1 MTDQNTP
8 ATLEEERRETVAAVI
23 VTFNRVDK
31 LPRTL
36 ESVLGQDY
44 PCSTVVVINN
54 ASTDETREFLDATED
69 PRIVVRHLQENR
81 GGAGGFE
88 YGMALGHELGADY
101 VWVMDDDCYPAPDA
115 LRILI
120 EQRNAVA
127 ETLNKPVPFA
137 CSVVKAIDGALCE
150 MNNPITT
157 WDWPRAFLAGL
168 NSMRVVE
175 CTFVSVL
182 FPRYVLS
189 EAGLP
194 LAEYFIWFDDKE
206 FTKRLSARYAPGIV
220 AMDSIVIH
228 DMGVNAG
235 VNYRE
240 VTAANLWKF
249 ASGARNQSS
258 YRWHFEGSGSYHA
271 YRRRVLDQMRS
282 ARVPQSVQRHMREA
296 LKSGKSFAPVPKF
309 PAELRDDL
317 QLDVGRIADAP
328 PAAIVPQPAVPFAS
342 NAKQVGPQRKR
353 KSKKQSRLSRLVQ
366 RSRRQPVSPAQLH
379 RLQVRINLLQ
389 SELDEY
395 EAHGKTLDALV
406 ETLEAKLAPVNDA
419 LPTNGAASSV
429 SK

>member
-1 MTDQNTP
+1 MNALPLLDLNAVGTP
-8 ATLEEERRETVAAVI
+8 ETVAAVI
-23 VTFNRVDK
+23 VTFNRLEK

-36 ESVLGQDY
+36 ESVLAQDY
-44 PCSTVVVINN
+44 PCAAIVVVNN
-54 ASTDETREFLDATED
+54 ASTDGTREYLDSIDD
-69 PRIVVRHLQENR
+69 PRIVIRHLQENR

-115 LRILI
+115 LGILV

-137 CSVVKAIDGALCE
+137 CSVVKAIDGELCE

-157 WDWPRAFLAGL
+157 WDWPRAFLAGH

-220 AMDSIVIH
+220 AMDSVVVH

-240 VTAANLWKF
+240 VTASNLWKF

-258 YRWHFEGSGSYHA
+258 YRWHVEGPESYKA
-271 YRRRVLDQMRS
+271 YLRRVVGQMRS
-282 ARVPQSVQRHMREA
+282 ARVARDVQAQMRKA
-296 LKSGKSFAPVPKF
+296 LVSGKTFAPIPKF
-309 PAELRDDL
+309 PSEMQADLR
-317 QLDVGRIADAP
+317 LDAGRVAVAP
-328 PAAIVPQPAVPFAS
+328 PAAVVPQPAVPFAS
-342 NAKQVGPQRKR
+342 SSPVADSAKRQQPKKASRLARTLR
-353 KSKKQSRLSRLVQ
+353 KSKRK
-366 RSRRQPVSPAQLH
+366 PVSPAQLH

-389 SELDEY
+389 AELDERD
-395 EAHGKTLDALV
+395 AHGKRITSLVDAL
-406 ETLEAKLAPVNDA
+406 EERL
-419 LPTNGAASSV
+419 LPTGSSV
-429 SK
+429 LGVDASKEQ